1 MRATLRFSFYSLDLG
16 LHACYKLFATDKK
29 ELQADTVI
37 LTSNNPRG
45 ETPGSIIA
53 DTIAG
58 YPDELLAYNA
68 RQAYTTGFL
77 HDPGRIP
84 LEALEFSWQN
94 SFECASTVMP
104 SSALESLGT
113 KTKLKQD

>member
-1 MRATLRFSFYSLDLG
+1 M
-16 LHACYKLFATDKK
+16 KV
-29 ELQADTVI
+29 LQADTVI
-37 LTSNNPRG
+37 LTNNNPRG

-53 DTIAG
+53 DIIAG

-84 LEALEFSWQN
+84 MEALEFSWQN
-94 SFECASTVMP
+94 CFECALNLGHAYHCIATLEDN
-104 SSALESLGT
+104 ALPN
-113 KTKLKQD
+113 LKEFHPTA